1 MNVRV
6 FYFVHF
12 KGELTTAARA
22 EIRLLDQRGEG
33 PGGGG
38 DCAGALAVRPRGRP
52 L

>member
-6 FYFVHF
+6 FYFVPF

-33 PGGGG
+33 PGRGG
-38 DCAGALAVRPRGRP
+38 DRPGALALRP
-52 L
+52 